1 MYSIKDSN
9 PFITSLGLILF
20 VAIIFSLPVDNLFS
34 KDYFSEFQIEYIVLT
49 LKMSSLFL
57 VGFIGIK
64 KVGLQSLSGLSR
76 TNTWSFKLLNVIPV
90 YLFILGILSFIGND
104 VSQVQIGN
112 VILLLI
118 ACLMVGFAEEF
129 IFRGLLVPLF
139 IKKYHHHK
147 KGIFLS
153 IFFSALFFGGSH
165 LINLSVNDNI
175 PQVIGQVIYAT
186 FIGIF
191 FASVLL
197 KTNKVLPLAITH
209 GLINFFFLLGTLP
222 SISDNPDIEAHTQS
236 LSEQIVGTIPSILIF
251 FPLLIVGLI
260 ISRKIN
266 RDKTLKKLSPLKNQ
280 KIIKL

>member
-1 MYSIKDSN
+1 MYSIKNSN
-9 PFITSLGLILF
+9 PFITSIGLIVF
-20 VAIIFSLPVDNLFS
+20 IAIVFSLPIDTLFS
-34 KDYFSEFQIEYIVLT
+34 KDYFSEFQIEHIVLT
-49 LKMSSLFL
+49 LKMLSLFI
-57 VGFIGIK
+57 VGFVGIK
-64 KVGLQSLSGLSR
+64 KVGLQSLSGISR
-76 TNTWSFKLLNVIPV
+76 TDSWSFKLLNAAPI
-90 YLFILGILSFIGND
+90 YLFILGVLSFIGND
-104 VSQVQIGN
+104 ISQIQIGN

-153 IFFSALFFGGSH
+153 IFFSALFFGSSH

-186 FIGIF
+186 FMGIF

-197 KTNKVLPLAITH
+197 KTNKLIPLAITH

-222 SISDNPDIEAHTQS
+222 ATNSNPEIEPPLQSI
-236 LSEQIVGTIPSILIF
+236 SEQIVGTIPSILIF
-251 FPLLIVGLI
+251 LPLLIVGLVT
-260 ISRKIN
+260 SRKIN
-266 RDKTLKKLSPLKNQ
+266 RDMTLKKLSKKENQ
-280 KIIKL
+280 DVVKL

>member
-1 MYSIKDSN
+1 MYSIKNSN

-20 VAIIFSLPVDNLFS
+20 IICIFLLPIDTLFS
-34 KDYFSEFQIEYIVLT
+34 SNYFSEFQIEYIVLT
-49 LKMSSLFL
+49 LKMSSLFI

-64 KVGLQSLSGLSR
+64 KAGLQSLSGVSR
-76 TNTWSFKLLNVIPV
+76 TDTWSFKLLNVIPV
-90 YLFILGILSFIGND
+90 YLFILGILSFRGND
-104 VSQVQIGN
+104 VSQIQIGN
-112 VILLLI
+112 VILLFI

-153 IFFSALFFGGSH
+153 IFFSALFFGISH
-165 LINLSVNDNI
+165 LINVSVNDNI

-197 KTNKVLPLAITH
+197 KTNKLLPLAITH

-222 SISDNPDIEAHTQS
+222 SIDDNPEIETSTQS
-236 LSEQIVGTIPSILIF
+236 VSDQIVGTIPSILIF
-251 FPLLIVGLI
+251 LPLLIAGLI

-266 RDKTLKKLSPLKNQ
+266 RDKTLKKLSKKENQ
-280 KIIKL
+280 DVIKL